1 MKKLKKFYNNNRV
14 YCILMLVSLFCF
26 ILMGSAVV
34 IYFLGQA
41 TSSKYGK
48 RLDNISKY
56 EIESELEK
64 VEEYFKNSKSVLE
77 ASVRLQGRIIYVS
90 VKVEEKMTNEDIQN
104 LGNGCLEKLTEEQ
117 KGFYHLQFIFE
128 RDNLTPYM
136 GSKSS
141 SKTAISWANY
151 NFETEEETTTTTKK
165 GKK

>member
-1 MKKLKKFYNNNRV
+1 MKNLKKFYKNNRI
-14 YCILMLVSLFCF
+14 YCILMLVSLVCF

-41 TSSKYGK
+41 TSSKYGN
-48 RLDNISKY
+48 RLENVSKY
-56 EIESELEK
+56 EVEKELGD

-77 ASVRLQGRIIYVS
+77 TTVRLQGKIIYIT
-90 VKVEEKMTNEDIQN
+90 VKVEEKVTNEEIQN
-104 LGNGCLEKLTEEQ
+104 LGNGCLEKLTDEQ

-165 GKK
+165 KK